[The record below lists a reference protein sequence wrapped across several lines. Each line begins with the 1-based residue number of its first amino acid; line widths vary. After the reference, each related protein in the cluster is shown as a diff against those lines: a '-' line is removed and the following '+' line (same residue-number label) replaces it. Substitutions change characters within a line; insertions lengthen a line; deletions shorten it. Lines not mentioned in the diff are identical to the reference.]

1 MSCFVSNTLRKN
13 DLPKIDFC
21 KIKEK
26 ILGKKYELSVLICG
40 DKLSQKLNKSFR
52 NKNYIP
58 NTLSFPYNKSS
69 GEIILNPR
77 KAKKEAGAF
86 GHDFKT
92 HLIFLFI
99 HSLLHLKGMTHSYKM
114 EKEEEKWL
122 KYFLDKTKD

>member
-58 NTLSFPYNKSS
+58 NTLSFPYDENS